1 MNLSNTKV
9 DNDQLNNVQ
18 QLTKKSYKPK
28 INPHKKSKIIYQTV
42 TIIFTLIAIIFAI
55 LTLYP
60 FIFSVIASLRKGL
73 DVYSS
78 GWSFS
83 DLTLYSY
90 KKIIFGFSDE
100 ESVKLTTWLLNTAF
114 VSIVTTLLTLLV
126 SALGG
131 YALARIEFPGKK
143 TWFALILGVMMIPGQ
158 ITLIPKYIMIAN
170 FFGWTNSYTGLIVP
184 FIFSAYFTFMM
195 RQFFLSFPKE
205 VEEAAILDGMS
216 RMGVFF
222 NMVLPL
228 SKAPMLAAGILIFM
242 GSWGSYLWPK
252 ILISKMPMYLI
263 SQGMTVMMGG
273 RYTST
278 PSVQM
283 ATAIV
288 STLPLILLFVI
299 FQKHFMGS
307 IAKTGTK
314 GV

>member
-1 MNLSNTKV
+1 MDLDNVKV
-9 DNDQLNNVQ
+9 KEKSEL
-18 QLTKKSYKPK
+18 LKKKSRKPSLD
-28 INPHKKSKIIYQTV
+28 PHKRSKILYQVV
-42 TIIFTLIAIIFAI
+42 TIIFTVIAIVFAVI
-55 LTLYP
+55 TLYP

-73 DVYSS
+73 DVYST
-78 GWSFS
+78 GWSLS

-90 KKIIFGFSDE
+90 KKILFGFSDE
-100 ESVKLTTWLLNTAF
+100 ESVQLTQWLMNTAF

-143 TWFALILGVMMIPGQ
+143 LWFALILGVMMIPGQ

-195 RQFFLSFPKE
+195 RQFFLSFPKD

-216 RMGVFF
+216 RAGVFF

-283 ATAIV
+283 ATSIV
-288 STLPLILLFVI
+288 STLPLIILFMV
-299 FQKHFMGS
+299 FQKHFMTS
-307 IAKTGTK
+307 IAKTGSK
-314 GV
+314 GA